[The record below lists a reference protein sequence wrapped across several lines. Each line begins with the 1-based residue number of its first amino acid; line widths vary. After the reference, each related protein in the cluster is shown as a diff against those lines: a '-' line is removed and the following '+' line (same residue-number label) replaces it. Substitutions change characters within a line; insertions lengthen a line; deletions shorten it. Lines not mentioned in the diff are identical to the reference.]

1 MAPQVGLEPTTLRL
15 TAGCSAIEL
24 LRNIGKA
31 FAFPIGIRQRSTLP
45 GRLQPST
52 IDAEGL
58 NFCVRD
64 GNRWNPFAIVTG
76 NGIITKASGLKA
88 LAQGHLYASSALL
101 LPFRAPRLPF
111 ASASFCRR
119 SFLPRAACSFVSYS
133 YRSACRTLTTAHLE
147 VLSFSFFLPWSLK
160 TSARPISN
168 DNLHTLPRFQRRPIY
183 LLVFQGSH
191 GNLILV
197 VGFTLRCFQR
207 LSRPYFASQLC
218 PWQDNCCTSGTS
230 TPVLSY

>member
-1 MAPQVGLEPTTLRL
+1 MLSLLESGNDLLSRAVSSQVP
-15 TAGCSAIEL
+15 
-24 LRNIGKA
+24 
-31 FAFPIGIRQRSTLP
+31 STLKGLTSVFGMGTGGTP
-45 GRLQPST
+45 SLLSPEMVSFYISFALSDFCLSTSSSMLRIYIRLLSPS
-52 IDAEGL
+52 DSS
-58 NFCVRD
+58 
-64 GNRWNPFAIVTG
+64 
-76 NGIITKASGLKA
+76 SG
-88 LAQGHLYASSALL
+88 S
-101 LPFRAPRLPF
+101 FRLP
-111 ASASFCRR
+111 
-119 SFLPRAACSFVSYS
+119 
-133 YRSACRTLTTAHLE
+133 RTLTTAHFQALS
-147 VLSFSFFLPWSLK
+147 LSFFHPWSLK

-168 DNLHTLPRFQRRPIY
+168 DNLHALPRFQRRPIY

>member
-1 MAPQVGLEPTTLRL
+1 MEPLRYCHRKWYHYQ
-15 TAGCSAIEL
+15 GFRSQSACPRSLICFL
-24 LRNIGKA
+24 CATPPVSRSPVSSWLPLR
-31 FAFPIGIRQRSTLP
+31 
-45 GRLQPST
+45 
-52 IDAEGL
+52 
-58 NFCVRD
+58 
-64 GNRWNPFAIVTG
+64 
-76 NGIITKASGLKA
+76 
-88 LAQGHLYASSALL
+88 
-101 LPFRAPRLPF
+101 
-111 ASASFCRR
+111 FCRR
-119 SFLPRAACSFVSYS
+119 SFLLRAACSFVSYS
-133 YRSACRTLTTAHLE
+133 YRSACRTLTTAHCE
-147 VLSFSFFLPWSLK
+147 DLSFSFFLPWSLK

>member
-1 MAPQVGLEPTTLRL
+1 M
-15 TAGCSAIEL
+15 
-24 LRNIGKA
+24 
-31 FAFPIGIRQRSTLP
+31 FIGIRQRSTLP

-76 NGIITKASGLKA
+76 NGI
-88 LAQGHLYASSALL
+88 
-101 LPFRAPRLPF
+101 
-111 ASASFCRR
+111 SF
-119 SFLPRAACSFVSYS
+119 F
-133 YRSACRTLTTAHLE
+133 RTLTTAHYE
-147 VLSFSFFLPWSLK
+147 DLSFSFFLPWSLK

-168 DNLHTLPRFQRRPIY
+168 DNLHALPRFQRRPIY

>member
-1 MAPQVGLEPTTLRL
+1 MALKKTLIFSDE
-15 TAGCSAIEL
+15 CH
-24 LRNIGKA
+24 
-31 FAFPIGIRQRSTLP
+31 GIRRRSTLP

-76 NGIITKASGLKA
+76 NGIITRASGLKA

-101 LPFRAPRLPF
+101 LPFRAPRLPS
-111 ASASFCRR
+111 ASASFLPAIISAACCLFFRLLLVQVRLPNLDNCTLRR
-119 SFLPRAACSFVSYS
+119 S
-133 YRSACRTLTTAHLE
+133 E
-147 VLSFSFFLPWSLK
+147 FSFFLPWSLK

-168 DNLHTLPRFQRRPIY
+168 DNLHALPRFQRRPIY

>member
-1 MAPQVGLEPTTLRL
+1 MSV
-15 TAGCSAIEL
+15 
-24 LRNIGKA
+24 
-31 FAFPIGIRQRSTLP
+31 IGIRQRSTLP

-76 NGIITKASGLKA
+76 NGIFS
-88 LAQGHLYASSALL
+88 
-101 LPFRAPRLPF
+101 
-111 ASASFCRR
+111 
-119 SFLPRAACSFVSYS
+119 
-133 YRSACRTLTTAHLE
+133 CRTLTTAHLE

-230 TPVLSY
+230 TSVLAY

>member
-1 MAPQVGLEPTTLRL
+1 MSV
-15 TAGCSAIEL
+15 
-24 LRNIGKA
+24 
-31 FAFPIGIRQRSTLP
+31 IGIRQRSTLP

-76 NGIITKASGLKA
+76 NRICFGLQVYQA
-88 LAQGHLYASSALL
+88 FAQSAFLRCVLPAFRLL
-101 LPFRAPRLPF
+101 L
-111 ASASFCRR
+111 C
-119 SFLPRAACSFVSYS
+119 
-133 YRSACRTLTTAHLE
+133 RSAGRTLTTAHFQS
-147 VLSFSFFLPWSLK
+147 LSFSFFLPWSLK

-168 DNLHTLPRFQRRPIY
+168 DNLHTLLRFQRRPIY

>member
-1 MAPQVGLEPTTLRL
+1 MRER
-15 TAGCSAIEL
+15 CY
-24 LRNIGKA
+24 
-31 FAFPIGIRQRSTLP
+31 AFPVGIRQRSTLP

-58 NFCVRD
+58 NFCVRY

-76 NGIITKASGLKA
+76 NRVSFRASGLKV
-88 LAQGHLYASSALL
+88 LAQGYFCSSSALL
-101 LPFRAPRLPF
+101 LPFRAPLFIADPFCCVLPCFRLL
-111 ASASFCRR
+111 
-119 SFLPRAACSFVSYS
+119 LPRPAD
-133 YRSACRTLTTAHLE
+133 RTLTTAHCFEFL
-147 VLSFSFFLPWSLK
+147 LSSHGLLK

-168 DNLHTLPRFQRRPIY
+168 DNLHALLRSQRRPIY

>member
-1 MAPQVGLEPTTLRL
+1 MESGNVLLSRAVSSQVP
-15 TAGCSAIEL
+15 
-24 LRNIGKA
+24 
-31 FAFPIGIRQRSTLP
+31 STLK
-45 GRLQPST
+45 GLTSVFGMGTGGTPSLLSP
-52 IDAEGL
+52 E
-58 NFCVRD
+58 
-64 GNRWNPFAIVTG
+64 IVSL
-76 NGIITKASGLKA
+76 SGLQVSKHLPKVTSA
-88 LAQGHLYASSALL
+88 LPLRYSSRFALRILPADPFCCVLPWFHLL
-101 LPFRAPRLPF
+101 LPGPAH
-111 ASASFCRR
+111 
-119 SFLPRAACSFVSYS
+119 
-133 YRSACRTLTTAHLE
+133 RTLTTAHCFEFL
-147 VLSFSFFLPWSLK
+147 LSSHGLLK

-168 DNLHTLPRFQRRPIY
+168 DNLHALLRSQRRPIY

>member
-1 MAPQVGLEPTTLRL
+1 MEPLRYCHRKWYLLKYPSLCQISVFRLPSFTLRI
-15 TAGCSAIEL
+15 SRL
-24 LRNIGKA
+24 LSPSDFSLGSFRL
-31 FAFPIGIRQRSTLP
+31 FPNLDNCTLP
-45 GRLQPST
+45 
-52 IDAEGL
+52 
-58 NFCVRD
+58 
-64 GNRWNPFAIVTG
+64 
-76 NGIITKASGLKA
+76 
-88 LAQGHLYASSALL
+88 SS
-101 LPFRAPRLPF
+101 
-111 ASASFCRR
+111 
-119 SFLPRAACSFVSYS
+119 
-133 YRSACRTLTTAHLE
+133 
-147 VLSFSFFLPWSLK
+147 LSLSFFLPWSLK

-168 DNLHTLPRFQRRPIY
+168 DNLHALPRFQRRPIY

>member
-1 MAPQVGLEPTTLRL
+1 MEGFVAPRVGLEPTTLRL

-76 NGIITKASGLKA
+76 NGIITRASGLKA

-101 LPFRAPRLPF
+101 LPFRAPRLPS
-111 ASASFCRR
+111 ASASF
-119 SFLPRAACSFVSYS
+119 LPAIFSAAC
-133 YRSACRTLTTAHLE
+133 CL
-147 VLSFSFFLPWSLK
+147 FFRLLLVQVRLPNL
-160 TSARPISN
+160 
-168 DNLHTLPRFQRRPIY
+168 DNCTLPKI
-183 LLVFQGSH
+183 
-191 GNLILV
+191 
-197 VGFTLRCFQR
+197 
-207 LSRPYFASQLC
+207 
-218 PWQDNCCTSGTS
+218 
-230 TPVLSY
+230 

>member
-1 MAPQVGLEPTTLRL
+1 MEPLRY
-15 TAGCSAIEL
+15 CHRKSYL
-24 LRNIGKA
+24 L
-31 FAFPIGIRQRSTLP
+31 
-45 GRLQPST
+45 
-52 IDAEGL
+52 
-58 NFCVRD
+58 
-64 GNRWNPFAIVTG
+64 W
-76 NGIITKASGLKA
+76 ASGL
-88 LAQGHLYASSALL
+88 LSVRPIRFPSL
-101 LPFRAPRLPF
+101 
-111 ASASFCRR
+111 
-119 SFLPRAACSFVSYS
+119 RAACFSSP
-133 YRSACRTLTTAHLE
+133 TLQVRWPNPDNCTLSI
-147 VLSFSFFLPWSLK
+147 LSFSFFLPWSLK

-168 DNLHTLPRFQRRPIY
+168 DNLHTLLRFQRRPIY

>member
-1 MAPQVGLEPTTLRL
+1 MSV
-15 TAGCSAIEL
+15 
-24 LRNIGKA
+24 
-31 FAFPIGIRQRSTLP
+31 IGIRRRSTLP

-76 NGIITKASGLKA
+76 NRILFRLQVSKHLPKATSILP
-88 LAQGHLYASSALL
+88 SISAFPFRFRFKFIQISFCCVLPAFRLL
-101 LPFRAPRLPF
+101 L
-111 ASASFCRR
+111 C
-119 SFLPRAACSFVSYS
+119 
-133 YRSACRTLTTAHLE
+133 RSACRTLTTAHFRS
-147 VLSFSFFLPWSLK
+147 LSFSFFLPWSLK

-168 DNLHTLPRFQRRPIY
+168 DNLHALPRFQRRPIC

-197 VGFTLRCFQR
+197 VGFTLRCFQIGR
-207 LSRPYFASQLC
+207 ASC
-218 PWQDNCCTSGTS
+218 RER
-230 TPVLSY
+230 V